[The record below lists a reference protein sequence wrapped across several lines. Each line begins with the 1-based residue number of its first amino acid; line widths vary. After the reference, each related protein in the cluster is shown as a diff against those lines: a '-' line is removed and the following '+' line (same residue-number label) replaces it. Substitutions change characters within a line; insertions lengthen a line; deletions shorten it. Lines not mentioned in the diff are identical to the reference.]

1 MINEYRANIQPQ
13 HCERYLL
20 KEKYPIKGGSDT
32 SIMLTFY
39 SSFKLFIDTSRYIHA
54 VILLQVSRLNNDEVE
69 PNVITFIVRKVS
81 CSEDFKRSTVYR
93 HGLIT
98 SNWQTYSHFPV
109 MFSKLIEPVILHD
122 IKSEN

>member
-1 MINEYRANIQPQ
+1 
-13 HCERYLL
+13 
-20 KEKYPIKGGSDT
+20 
-32 SIMLTFY
+32 MLTFY

-81 CSEDFKRSTVYR
+81 CSENFKRSTVYR
-93 HGLIT
+93 HCLIT

-109 MFSKLIEPVILHD
+109 MFPKLIESVILHD